1 MFQIHLKGEGFSG
14 RGVRYRILTPS
25 ELDRNEITAAK
36 TLDDAFTRAEYQVE
50 VQRLG
55 CVQMIVAY
63 TDEGVTET
71 QTAKWTT
78 ASAAT
83 LDTQWDSVFC
93 TKDSGVLR
101 AIFQREHGVSKDE
114 VDAILKGKA
123 EVLAD

>member
-1 MFQIHLKGEGFSG
+1 MFQIHLKGEGYSG
-14 RGVRYRILTPS
+14 RGVRYRILSPS

-36 TLDDAFTRAEYQVE
+36 TLDDGFTRAEYQVE

-55 CVQMIVAY
+55 VVQMIVSY
-63 TDEGVTET
+63 TDGSVQDP
-71 QTAKWTT
+71 QTAKWTP
-78 ASAAT
+78 ANSAL
-83 LDTQWDSVFC
+83 LDTQWDSIFC

-101 AIFQREHGVSKDE
+101 AIFQREHGVSKEE